1 MLNVLTVDVDDWFH
15 VQAFAELYPV
25 ETWDSQ
31 RMRILGN
38 VIKTLEILDEFG
50 VKATFFVLG
59 WVARKLPEIVTLIAD
74 RGHEIAS
81 HSQHHRL
88 VYDMSPEVFRDD
100 LRQSILHIEQA
111 ADVTVKGYR
120 APSFSIRPAD
130 EWVWDIL
137 TECGIEYD
145 SSVFPVR
152 HGTYGNPSA
161 PRFAHDVIL
170 NDGRSLLEIPPATVR
185 LMGANIPAA
194 GGGYLRMFPYWFIR
208 RCIRRINKEGHP
220 AVMYFHP
227 WELDHNQ
234 ERVRASM
241 KSRFRHYTNL
251 RTFEH
256 KLRKLLGEFEF
267 TTVSEVFMK
276 RNSNVVSDA

>member
-1 MLNVLTVDVDDWFH
+1 MLNVLTVDVEDWFH
-15 VQAFAELYPV
+15 VQAFAELYPI

-31 RMRILGN
+31 RTRIVGN
-38 VIKTLEILDEFG
+38 VIKTLEIFDEFG

-59 WVARKLPEIVTLIAD
+59 WVAQKLPEVVGLIAD

-100 LRQSILHIEQA
+100 LMQSILHIERA
-111 ADVTVKGYR
+111 ADVAVRGYR
-120 APSFSIRPAD
+120 APCFSIRPAD

-152 HGTYGNPSA
+152 HDTYGSPSA
-161 PRFAHDVIL
+161 PRFAHDVML

-185 LMGANIPAA
+185 LMGTNIPAA
-194 GGGYLRMFPYWFIR
+194 GGGYLRMFPYWFISR
-208 RCIRRINKEGHP
+208 SVRRINKEGHP

-227 WELDHNQ
+227 WELDRNQ

-256 KLRKLLGEFEF
+256 KLRKLLSEFEF
-267 TTVSEVFMK
+267 TTVSEVFLRRK
-276 RNSNVVSDA
+276 SNTVTDA